1 MNNLKKVYCR
11 IYQEVFHMAIPVLP
25 YTEPQILKGMGSV
38 VPLLK
43 KRGVKSLLIV
53 SGRTV
58 HSHPLIQKL
67 EKKLAEAEIRYEVY
81 DKTVPNPTIDNIEEA
96 VKIYHEIDAQAI
108 LSIGGGSVM
117 DCAKIVGA
125 RIARPHLPVKK

>member
-67 EKKLAEAEIRYEVY
+67 EKSLQKRKYIIKFMTKLFQI
-81 DKTVPNPTIDNIEEA
+81 
-96 VKIYHEIDAQAI
+96 Q
-108 LSIGGGSVM
+108 L
-117 DCAKIVGA
+117 
-125 RIARPHLPVKK
+125 

>member
-1 MNNLKKVYCR
+1 MNNLRKVYCR

-25 YTEPQILKGMGSV
+25 YTEPKILKGMGSV

-67 EKKLAEAEIRYEVY
+67 EKKLAEAEIHYKVY
-81 DKTVPNPTIDNIEEA
+81 IKLVDCLEKCL
-96 VKIYHEIDAQAI
+96 IYRHIRRFAD
-108 LSIGGGSVM
+108 
-117 DCAKIVGA
+117 
-125 RIARPHLPVKK
+125 